1 MNPKTIYSWDAL
13 CSKIDAELDGYDD
26 AAIRAV
32 RNTTAYLYHH
42 ISKGILCVVKNGKL
56 EPIVFQNLTYRNNW
70 PPVKQYF
77 FGSELTTPDELNVI
91 VERKK
96 PQGQILPYE
105 QWSCNGHVISNVLY
119 AYSPLRQESYK
130 KVFEMIEL
138 IFL

>member
-13 CSKIDAELDGYDD
+13 RSKIDAELDGYDD
-26 AAIRAV
+26 AAARAV

-42 ISKGILCVVKNGKL
+42 ISKGILCVVKNGEL

-70 PPVKQYF
+70 PPDKQYF
-77 FGSELTTPDELNVI
+77 FGSEQTMLDELNAT

-105 QWSCNGHVISNVLY
+105 QWSCNGHVM
-119 AYSPLRQESYK
+119 RH
-130 KVFEMIEL
+130 
-138 IFL
+138 